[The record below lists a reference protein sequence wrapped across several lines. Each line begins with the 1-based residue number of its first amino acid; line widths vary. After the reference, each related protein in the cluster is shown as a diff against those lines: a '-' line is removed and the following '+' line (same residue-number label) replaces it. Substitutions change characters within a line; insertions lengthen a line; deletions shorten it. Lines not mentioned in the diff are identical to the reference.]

1 MCAVRAISAVMFSGG
16 GVVARTLS
24 PHVAVALAAPFR
36 TSIPS
41 SPLVTTCTS
50 VASGFPIASF
60 PTGRLF
66 IAAPPCLDS
75 LLHVPPSS
83 LRLLRSPAA
92 KAPPL

>member
-66 IAAPPCLDS
+66 IAAPRALILCCMCR
-75 LLHVPPSS
+75 
-83 LRLLRSPAA
+83 RLLFVCSVRLRQ
-92 KAPPL
+92 KPLP